1 VTANFE
7 LFVKTIYPITCVR
20 LPSALVMSDPIRN
33 VIMEKINRRSKNH
46 DETDSAFENIA
57 LTENERRPFG
67 IKNQRK
73 ERLLDM
79 YKSDLARRDVNENV
93 RQRKY
98 DVAAKRTPSF
108 TLKINFI
115 EKESNTFRITKKI
128 PVRSN
133 SNAAFLG
140 TGTTA
145 NPNA

>member
-1 VTANFE
+1 
-7 LFVKTIYPITCVR
+7 
-20 LPSALVMSDPIRN
+20 MSDPIRN

-46 DETDSAFENIA
+46 DETDSAYENIA

-67 IKNQRK
+67 INNQRK

-79 YKSDLARRDVNENV
+79 FKSDLARRDVNETV

-108 TLKINFI
+108 ILKINFI
-115 EKESNTFRITKKI
+115 EKESNSFRITKKI

-133 SNAAFLG
+133 SNADLLNKG
-140 TGTTA
+140 TAA
-145 NPNA
+145 NPHA